1 MGDPEDMRGI
11 VAGGEHIPINS
22 RPGTGAAVDLGCR
35 CPVLVN
41 GPATPSAELLVAP
54 DCGMHAAV

>member
-1 MGDPEDMRGI
+1 MGNPEDTRGI
-11 VAGGEHIPINS
+11 AAGGEHIPINS
-22 RPGTGAAVDLGCR
+22 RPGTGETVELGCR

-54 DCGMHAAV
+54 DCGMHAVV

>member
-1 MGDPEDMRGI
+1 MGNPDDIRGN
-11 VAGGEHIPINS
+11 VAAGEFIPINS
-22 RPGTGAAVDLGCR
+22 RPGTGEAVDLGCR